1 MVPEVLSYS
10 LDELVDR
17 YPAALSFLASA
28 GVDSDTLANLLSKAG
43 WLKVESALRLCGV
56 PPDALAQQIDA
67 MDVPESLCASSDIL
81 AQLAL
86 YALLPCMLKVPVELA
101 LLRALQSSEPRG
113 AFDRL
118 CRFEWQD
125 TLGLA
130 ELAHDCHDLSC
141 FPDVVV
147 SVGTHALFGR
157 SFMDRFVRRG
167 CFASVNLPEVDQA
180 LAGTGLSDPYGNFTM
195 LAADAVVILADLA
208 RAGNLPMPRR
218 WADFLEPEYAGTLS
232 LCGRSEKGGFSPPML
247 LAIHRA
253 HGMDGLVRFARA
265 VAGAHHPAQM
275 AKKAG
280 RNLAGGTAFSAVP
293 LFFAEN
299 VRDRPGVE
307 VIWPEEGALAVPMNM
322 LVRSHR
328 RERSG
333 RIADLLAGPE
343 VAKICTGAHFPAL
356 HPDAGNRLPEGGR
369 LLWIGWNTLY
379 DPSFERLLD
388 EVLTTFRRV
397 WSQP

>member
-195 LAADAVVILADLA
+195 LVKNNNVYPYSIISMTTNGATF
-208 RAGNLPMPRR
+208 R
-218 WADFLEPEYAGTLS
+218 
-232 LCGRSEKGGFSPPML
+232 L
-247 LAIHRA
+247 LASISNPSRS
-253 HGMDGLVRFARA
+253 VRVTVSSASTRWLHTHTAREP
-265 VAGAHHPAQM
+265 HPA
-275 AKKAG
+275 ATSA
-280 RNLAGGTAFSAVP
+280 RPNAWGGDSAETSTAA
-293 LFFAEN
+293 L
-299 VRDRPGVE
+299 
-307 VIWPEEGALAVPMNM
+307 GA
-322 LVRSHR
+322 S
-328 RERSG
+328 
-333 RIADLLAGPE
+333 
-343 VAKICTGAHFPAL
+343 TGAT
-356 HPDAGNRLPEGGR
+356 GSSWG
-369 LLWIGWNTLY
+369 
-379 DPSFERLLD
+379 PS
-388 EVLTTFRRV
+388 VS
-397 WSQP
+397 WS